1 VDAVSYW
8 LVMPAAGRGRR
19 MGAADA
25 PPKQYLALAGRTVIE
40 HALAPFLADPACRG
54 VVVAIAADDARFA
67 TLEAARDPRVATV
80 EGGAERRDSVACG
93 VAWLRRK
100 VGAADPWVLV
110 HDAARPC
117 LSRED
122 LARLLA
128 VLPES
133 PEGALLALKITDTVK
148 RGDAGQRTVAT
159 VAREDLWRA
168 LTPQA
173 FRLSQLEAALARAG
187 EATDEASAVE
197 ALGLHPRLVAGD
209 ATNLKLT
216 GPGDLAIAAR
226 QLAERPGP
234 VQRIGSGIDVHA
246 FGPGDHVML
255 GGVRIAHDRGLV
267 AHSDGDVLLHAL
279 CDALLGAAGLGD
291 IGQHFPDSDPA
302 YRGAASATLL
312 ASTLGKVAAAG
323 LRLVNADLTLIGEAP
338 RIAPHREAIRAA
350 LARALGVE
358 ATRVNVKATTTER
371 LGFLGRG
378 EGLAAEAV
386 VLLESAR

>member
-1 VDAVSYW
+1 MDAVSYW

-54 VVVAIAADDARFA
+54 VVVAIAADDASFA
-67 TLEAARDPRVATV
+67 TLEVARDPRIATV
-80 EGGAERRDSVACG
+80 EGGAERRDSVASG

-117 LSRED
+117 LSRAD

-187 EATDEASAVE
+187 DATDEASAVE
-197 ALGLHPRLVAGD
+197 ALGLHPRLVAGA

-312 ASTLGKVAAAG
+312 AATLGKVAAAG
-323 LRLVNADLTLIGEAP
+323 FSLVNADLTLIGEAP